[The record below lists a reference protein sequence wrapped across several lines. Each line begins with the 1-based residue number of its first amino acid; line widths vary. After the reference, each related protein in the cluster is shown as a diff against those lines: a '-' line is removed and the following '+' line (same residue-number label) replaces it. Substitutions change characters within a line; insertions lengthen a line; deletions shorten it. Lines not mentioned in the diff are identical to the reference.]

1 MKLKYASVCSGVEA
15 PSQAWE
21 EFGWEAQWFSEIE
34 DFPSKVLAHHYPN
47 VPNLG
52 DMTKLVNNEVFN
64 ARDIQLLIGG
74 TPCQSFS
81 VAGLRKGLEDPRGNL
96 ALEFVRILSIKKPK
110 WFIWENVPGVLSS
123 GGGRDFASI
132 IGAFAKIGY
141 GVSWRVLDAQFFGVP
156 QRRRRVFVVGY
167 FGNWRPS
174 WRVLFER
181 ESLSGD
187 SKKSSEE
194 REGITGD
201 TKSGARKAS
210 NGGLTISGKNTF
222 PTLTAAQDSKMWL
235 GNQEAFSGD
244 YFIAQSVSENQRA
257 EVILSDKTGAL
268 NTGGGKP
275 GQGYPCVIRYS
286 KSHRINHIEQ
296 RVDVDGTTNTLSTGE
311 GCSNQSSQNLV
322 LSQGGLK
329 TNCLT
334 SSYGAV
340 GADFETKPLVFT
352 QNDYARDCF
361 EGLAPTIRSGGDGG
375 IPQLCAT
382 TKLGVRRLTPLEC
395 ERLQGFKD
403 NWTNIPGATNSKRC
417 KACGNSMAV
426 PVIKWLG
433 KRIMEVSGGI

>member
-1 MKLKYASVCSGVEA
+1 MKYASVCSGVEA

-21 EFGWEAQWFSEIE
+21 SLGWEPQWFSEIE
-34 DFPSKVLAHHYPN
+34 DFPSRVLAHHFPN

-52 DMTKLVNNEVFN
+52 DMTKLTTNEVFN

-132 IGAFAKIGY
+132 IGAFVKIGY

-181 ESLSGD
+181 ESMSGD
-187 SKKSSEE
+187 FKKSREE
-194 REGITGD
+194 REGLAGSSEDCTYFSKQRIGQY
-201 TKSGARKAS
+201 KPGAAS
-210 NGGLTISGKNTF
+210 S
-222 PTLTAAQDSKMWL
+222 TLAARDSRGPEDL
-235 GNQEAFSGD
+235 ICLA
-244 YFIAQSVSENQRA
+244 VSENQRS
-257 EVILSDKTGAL
+257 EVLLGDKVGAL
-268 NTGGGKP
+268 NRGVGKP
-275 GQGYPCVIRYS
+275 GQGYPCVLRYS
-286 KSHRINHIEQ
+286 KSHRTTHTEQ
-296 RVDVDGTTNTLSTGE
+296 RVSDDGTTNTLSTGE
-311 GCSNQSSQNLV
+311 GCGNQSSQN
-322 LSQGGLK
+322 
-329 TNCLT
+329 
-334 SSYGAV
+334 
-340 GADFETKPLVFT
+340 FVFT
-352 QNDYARDCF
+352 INGSDDC
-361 EGLAPTIRSGGDGG
+361 LINNKAYSLNTNSN
-375 IPQLCAT
+375 AT
-382 TKLGVRRLTPLEC
+382 GRNVSKLFNSLGVRRLTPLEC

-403 NWTNIPGATNSKRC
+403 NWTNIPGATNSKRY

-433 KRIMEVSGGI
+433 KRILEVEGRG